1 MNNHK
6 MKSTISDFLIVSFN
20 CRGLSSSLL
29 EIQELCKSHDVILL
43 QETWLAKQQ
52 LHSLSSIHD
61 DFLFHFPS
69 SRSMQKVPTKR
80 RFFHFFF
87 LLVLF
92 DGSGRWSD
100 DWSTTWWHCCSVE
113 KITHCLPRK

>member
-1 MNNHK
+1 MKMTMNNHK
-6 MKSTISDFLIVSFN
+6 MKSTISDLLIVSFN

-61 DFLFHFPS
+61 DF
-69 SRSMQKVPTKR
+69 
-80 RFFHFFF
+80 F
-87 LLVLF
+87 LLVLLA
-92 DGSGRWSD
+92 WI
-100 DWSTTWWHCCSVE
+100 WKME
-113 KITHCLPRK
+113 